1 MSKSEFLKKMLAVG
15 LSVMSC
21 VPAVGATGS
30 YNEEQSKIQIKK
42 KSNIKKVLVAGAVG
56 TGVVITA
63 GVALHKLLSSEDT
76 EKQNNQEIKSEKSNI
91 QNQSSGKPEQVEV
104 NTVNQISKES
114 KPEEKVTPVQ
124 DDKKPKIEKKVTP
137 SQDKKKPKIE
147 KKVTPVQDDKKPK
160 IEKKVTPIQDEK
172 KPEVE
177 NKVTPN
183 KDEKEPETEDR
194 YSPRESLGIV
204 VSLFGQKK
212 AREYVEKNSS
222 RNPRVKA
229 LNYMF
234 KVLGRKEMYNKRRF
248 DHALRC
254 FGSNLFKNGKCID
267 QGVGAFISS
276 ECPILYA
283 FEKKSV
289 ASLVRIYDK
298 YEDCL
303 SDKDGFD
310 VEYVVSEG
318 SVLKEFEEISLGNG
332 KEYELT
338 ACTFKIGLVGD
349 LFAVIKQ
356 DGKWYAYFLDGKCEV
371 VSEEE
376 FKEASTRLPT
386 CLIKLTYSVK

>member
-137 SQDKKKPKIE
+137 SQDK
-147 KKVTPVQDDKKPK
+147 
-160 IEKKVTPIQDEK
+160 K